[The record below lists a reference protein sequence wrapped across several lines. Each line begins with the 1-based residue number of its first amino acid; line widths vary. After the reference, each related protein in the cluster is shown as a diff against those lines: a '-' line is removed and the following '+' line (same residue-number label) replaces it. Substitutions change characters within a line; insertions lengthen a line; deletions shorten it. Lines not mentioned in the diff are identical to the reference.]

1 MLTNLVIVLIIV
13 AIIAGAAAK
22 LISDRKKGGPCSGC
36 PYSGLG
42 NQSCQGPADHR
53 PCDPA
58 AEGNQ

>member
-42 NQSCQGPADHR
+42 DQSCHGQDHLS
-53 PCDPA
+53 CDQT